1 MKKILSC
8 IMLSI
13 LVISLMAI
21 NVSAETKPLR
31 LVDEADLLSE
41 SEETKI
47 LSRLD
52 ELSETYKYDIVI
64 LTQKSIGKKSE
75 RAFADDYYDN
85 NGYGFGEDF
94 TGLLLLITFDEEG
107 GIWYISTCGEAIN
120 AFTDSTID
128 KIGSLIS
135 DDLASEDY
143 SSAFDTFLDECDYYI
158 NGYINGFPFNASR
171 NIIISI
177 AIGLV
182 IALIVV
188 SSMKQKL
195 KTVELQRDATTY
207 VKQGSMQVNVERD
220 FFLYS
225 TITRVAKPKNNGSST
240 HTSSSGRSHGG
251 GGGRF

>member
-1 MKKILSC
+1 MW
-8 IMLSI
+8 
-13 LVISLMAI
+13 V
-21 NVSAETKPLR
+21 
-31 LVDEADLLSE
+31 
-41 SEETKI
+41 
-47 LSRLD
+47 
-52 ELSETYKYDIVI
+52 
-64 LTQKSIGKKSE
+64 
-75 RAFADDYYDN
+75 
-85 NGYGFGEDF
+85 
-94 TGLLLLITFDEEG
+94 
-107 GIWYISTCGEAIN
+107 
-120 AFTDSTID
+120 
-128 KIGSLIS
+128 
-135 DDLASEDY
+135 
-143 SSAFDTFLDECDYYI
+143 
-158 NGYINGFPFNASR
+158 FPSR

-177 AIGLV
+177 AIGFV

>member
-8 IMLSI
+8 IMLLI
-13 LVISLMAI
+13 LVFSLMAI
-21 NVSAETKPLR
+21 IVSAETKPLR

-41 SEETKI
+41 SEEAKI

-52 ELSETYKYDIVI
+52 EISENYKYDIVI
-64 LTQKSIGKKSE
+64 LTQESIGNKSE
-75 RAFADDYYDN
+75 RAFADDYYDY

-94 TGLLLLITFDEEG
+94 TGLLLLITFDDEG
-107 GIWYISTCGEAIN
+107 GIWYISTCGKAID
-120 AFTDSTID
+120 AFTDSNID
-128 KIGSLIS
+128 SIGSLMS
-135 DDLASEDY
+135 SDLASDNY
-143 SSAFDTFLDECDYYI
+143 ADAFNTFINQCDYYI

-171 NIIISI
+171 NIIISVV
-177 AIGLV
+177 IGFV
-182 IALIVV
+182 IAFIVV

-207 VKQGSMQVNVERD
+207 VKQGSMQITQSRD
-220 FFLYS
+220 FFLYR
-225 TITRVAKPKNNGSST
+225 TVTRTAKPKNNSST